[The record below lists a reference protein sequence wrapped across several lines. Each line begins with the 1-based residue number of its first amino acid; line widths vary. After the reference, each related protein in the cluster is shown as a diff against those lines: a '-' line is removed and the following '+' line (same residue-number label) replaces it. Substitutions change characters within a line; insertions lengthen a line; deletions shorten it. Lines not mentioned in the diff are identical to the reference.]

1 MIIKNNLRPTA
12 IRTNSRFRGPT
23 ELGKYTNFVLETVH
37 DLKLLGSVMDRNDFV
52 EGHRGHTDF
61 IRDNFAAYVSGDA
74 PITSS
79 ISTASTLY
87 HPIGDVFEEEVNL
100 MDSSWATYGECM
112 KMQTPDG
119 VVLESTGL
127 LDPVGVAAQKYVE
140 EGDIIYIRMGVRLLY
155 GDNASFTLG
164 SHDINQNEGDIT
176 KYEIPQNGSIIY
188 VDKRLYCKHREPI
201 SINIDVHN
209 LPETLEPT
217 SIEVRDVEIKYLSE
231 NNVTVEPVDIV
242 VKSRIN
248 NLESK
253 IRNII
258 NNI

>member
-12 IRTNSRFRGPT
+12 IKTNSRFRGPT

-37 DLKLLGSVMDRNDFV
+37 DLKLLGSVMDRNEFV

-61 IRDNFAAYVSGDA
+61 INDNFAAYISGEA
-74 PITSS
+74 SITSNV
-79 ISTASTLY
+79 STASTLV
-87 HPIGDVFEEEVNL
+87 HPKEEIMEDINL
-100 MDSSWATYGECM
+100 LTSEWAEYGECM
-112 KMQTPDG
+112 RGQGERGYT
-119 VVLESTGL
+119 LESPGT
-127 LDPVGVAAQKYVE
+127 LDPSGVGTQEYVE
-140 EGDIIYIRMGVRLLY
+140 EGDIVYIRMGVRLLSGN
-155 GDNASFTLG
+155 GDAFSLG
-164 SHDINQNEGDIT
+164 SHDINQSEGDMT

-209 LPETLEPT
+209 LPEELGPVN
-217 SIEVRDVEIKYLSE
+217 IEVFDIEIRHLSE
-231 NNVTVEPVDIV
+231 NKLTVEPIDTV
-242 VKSRIN
+242 VKSRVN